1 MFGIKKKLS
10 ALIPSDA
17 RAHLQNVFTVE
28 WEGGNKTVLVEVPNA
43 DHPSEVE
50 MSGMGGTYGRLADD
64 DEDDMYSLPAQ
75 QARKS
80 SHKSSSYTNKS
91 KVLPRITHQQKY
103 GDFYDKY
110 GSKSGNDGNHYGHTR
125 SNTNSF
131 GGDCQASPQ
140 TSSSSTQTI
149 SPYSSASPQFN
160 SPSSFHP
167 NTYHQ
172 NSSYG
177 QGQSSRGKDGNSR
190 TALRT
195 DDVDDLLGGG
205 DLGGIDYS
213 ARLNGTRDLS
223 ASVERGTNP
232 FQ

>member
-28 WEGGNKTVLVEVPNA
+28 WEGGNKTVLVEVPDA

-64 DEDDMYSLPAQ
+64 DEDDIYSLPAQ

-80 SHKSSSYTNKS
+80 SHKSSSYTNKG
-91 KVLPRITHQQKY
+91 KVLPRITQQQKY
-103 GDFYDKY
+103 GDFYDSY
-110 GSKSGNDGNHYGHTR
+110 SSKSGNDGNHYGHTR

-140 TSSSSTQTI
+140 TSSSSTQTV
-149 SPYSSASPQFN
+149 SPYSSASSQFN
-160 SPSSFHP
+160 SPSFFHP

-172 NSSYG
+172 NSSYS
-177 QGQSSRGKDGNSR
+177 QGQSSRGKEGNSR

-213 ARLNGTRDLS
+213 ARLNGTRDPG
-223 ASVERGTNP
+223 ASVERGINP